1 MVSVWLKEQCVLMD
15 EHAHGNAG
23 HVEAVE
29 EVLDCHV
36 RLVVHLVRLLQLQH
50 SLRQIDEISQKL
62 IFFKVG
68 TQNNLSHCLNHIG
81 VPRLHRLECLTK
93 MQQSFAARFTP
104 LICYQVSEALTVPVL
119 KLEYF

>member
-1 MVSVWLKEQCVLMD
+1 MVSVWLKKQCVLVD

-68 TQNNLSHCLNHIG
+68 TQRPPEPLSEPHWCAS
-81 VPRLHRLECLTK
+81 PAST
-93 MQQSFAARFTP
+93 
-104 LICYQVSEALTVPVL
+104 
-119 KLEYF
+119 